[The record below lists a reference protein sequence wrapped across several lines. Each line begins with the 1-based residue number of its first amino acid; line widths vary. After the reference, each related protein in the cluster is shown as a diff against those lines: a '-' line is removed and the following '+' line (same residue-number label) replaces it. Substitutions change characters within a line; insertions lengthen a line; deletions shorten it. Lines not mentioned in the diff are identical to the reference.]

1 MPLYFAYGSNMDRA
15 AMRLRCPGSHALGRA
30 RLARHK
36 FFIMGSGYASVKCD
50 PRMDVHGVLY
60 ELALSDIPGLDRYE
74 DVGRGLYKKLTQP
87 VLRDTGS
94 PVRALIYVGSS
105 QVEGKPSSAY
115 LNAVIA
121 AAKDW
126 VLPEAYVSY
135 LASLGEAAAQSDPT
149 KQGRWRAI
157 QLKGV

>member
-1 MPLYFAYGSNMDRA
+1 MPLYFAYGSNMDGA
-15 AMRLRCPGSHALGRA
+15 AMRLRCPGSRALGRA

-60 ELALSDIPGLDRYE
+60 ELALSDVPGLDRYE
-74 DVGRGLYKKLTQP
+74 DVGSGLYKKLTQP
-87 VLRDTGS
+87 VLRDAGS
-94 PVRALIYVGSS
+94 PARALIYVGSS
-105 QVEGKPSSAY
+105 QVEGKPSAAY
-115 LNAVIA
+115 LNAIVA

-126 VLPEAYVSY
+126 ALPEAYVSY
-135 LASLGEAAAQSDPT
+135 LASLGDGAADSNGT
-149 KQGRWRAI
+149 KPSRWRAI

>member
-15 AMRLRCPGSHALGRA
+15 AMRLRCPGSRALGRA

-36 FFIMGSGYASVKCD
+36 LFIMAPGYASVKCD
-50 PRMDVHGVLY
+50 PRADVHGVLY

-74 DVGRGLYKKLTQP
+74 DVGRGLYTKVNQP
-87 VLRDTGS
+87 VLREAGS
-94 PVRALIYVGSS
+94 PVRALVYVGRS
-105 QVEGKPSSAY
+105 QVEGKPSAAY
-115 LNAVIA
+115 LDGIIA

-126 VLPEAYVSY
+126 SMPEAYVSY
-135 LASLGEAAAQSDPT
+135 LASFGAGESGQPS
-149 KQGRWRAI
+149 RWRAI